1 MALSTG
7 TRIGPYEVI
16 GSLGAG
22 GMGEV
27 YRATDTNL
35 KRAVAIKVLPESVAA
50 DTERLARFQREA
62 EVLARLNHPNIAAIY
77 GLERSNGTTALVM
90 ELVEGPTLADRI
102 AQGPIPVD
110 EALPIAKQIAE
121 ALEAAHEQGIIH
133 RDLKPAN
140 IKVTAAGVVKVLDFG
155 LAKVVLPEGV
165 DSQAPTATSDGTRAG
180 VILGTVPY
188 MSPEQARGQAVDKRT
203 DVWAFGCVLYE
214 MLSGRALFRRPT
226 ISDTIAAVIEREPEW
241 SALPPSVHTP
251 VRRLMRRCLQK
262 DPRQRFRDIGDVRME
277 IDEALTLPAD
287 HGGEDPARA
296 RKPQASRLVLGAA
309 VLVALGSVAV
319 SVWAL
324 SNRRDD
330 VAATVMRT
338 TVMLPSNAELDAGQ
352 TTAPLALSPDGR
364 QLAFVGRSEGRTRL
378 YLRAFD
384 TFTTK
389 PIEGTDGAQYP
400 FFSPDGAWVAFF
412 ADEKLKRVS
421 IAGGAPVPICDA
433 PAFGRGGTWGR
444 DGMIVF
450 ARASSGLLM
459 VPAAGGTPEPVASRD
474 AAVDARFH
482 AWPQFLPDGQ
492 HLLSTVTGLVAENQ
506 SALAVLSLQDRSW
519 HVLGPGSQAQYL
531 SPGYL
536 VYHDTNAR
544 EGQLSAVPF
553 DPGTATLQGTPIS
566 VLDGVFRAA
575 NNGAAFFALA
585 QSGALVFAP
594 GGFARGLVFVD
605 RQGRRTPL
613 TNERQGFRFPRFSP
627 DGRKVAVA
635 VDPRPSQLVI
645 YDVDRASRMPLSD
658 GGITPVWTPDGQRVA
673 FSSRG
678 GISWKPADG
687 SRAEEQLL
695 GHGRPANPTSWSAD
709 GRVLIFQEEDPLTQY
724 RYLGLTSG

>member
-1 MALSTG
+1 VDGVL
-7 TRIGPYEVI
+7 
-16 GSLGAG
+16 LG
-22 GMGEV
+22 
-27 YRATDTNL
+27 
-35 KRAVAIKVLPESVAA
+35 
-50 DTERLARFQREA
+50 
-62 EVLARLNHPNIAAIY
+62 
-77 GLERSNGTTALVM
+77 
-90 ELVEGPTLADRI
+90 
-102 AQGPIPVD
+102 
-110 EALPIAKQIAE
+110 
-121 ALEAAHEQGIIH
+121 
-133 RDLKPAN
+133 
-140 IKVTAAGVVKVLDFG
+140 TAA
-155 LAKVVLPEGV
+155 
-165 DSQAPTATSDGTRAG
+165 
-180 VILGTVPY
+180 Y
-188 MSPEQARGQAVDKRT
+188 MSPEQARGQSVDKRT
-203 DVWAFGCVLYE
+203 DVWAFGCLLYE
-214 MLSGRALFRRPT
+214 MLTGRALFGRPT

-241 SALPPSVHTP
+241 SALPPSVPTP

-262 DPRQRFRDIGDVRME
+262 DPRQRFRDIGDVRMA
-277 IDEALTLPAD
+277 IDEALTSPAD
-287 HGGEDPARA
+287 DGGEGPARA
-296 RKPQASRLVLGAA
+296 RGPQAFRSVLGAA
-309 VLVALGSVAV
+309 VLVALGSVVV

-330 VAATVMRT
+330 VAATVTRT
-338 TVMLPSNAELDAGQ
+338 TVILPSNAELDAGQ

-364 QLAFVGRSEGRTRL
+364 QLAFVAGSEGRTRL
-378 YLRAFD
+378 HLRAFD

-433 PAFGRGGTWGR
+433 PAFGRGGTWGG

-459 VPAAGGTPEPVASRD
+459 VPAAGGKPEPVASRD

-506 SALAVLSLQDRSW
+506 SALAVLSLKDRSW

-553 DPGTATLQGTPIS
+553 DPGTATLRGTPIS

-585 QSGALVFAP
+585 QTGALVFAP

-627 DGRKVAVA
+627 DGRKVAVD
-635 VDPRPSQLVI
+635 VDPRPSQLFI
-645 YDVDRASRMPLSD
+645 YDVDRASRMPLSN

-673 FSSRG
+673 FSFRG

-695 GHGRPANPTSWSAD
+695 EVGRPANPTSWSAD
-709 GRVLIFQEEDPLTQY
+709 GRVLIFQEDDPVTQY
-724 RYLGLTSG
+724 DIWVSPRGEKPRPLIATPSREMGGRLSPDGRWLAYYSNESGRNEVYVRPFPNVNEQRWTVSTAGGQSPAWSPDGRELFYMNAAAMMAVSIQTRGPSLAAGTPEFLFDGPFDTTQDMNFDVSPDGTRFVMVEADPDASPTRLQVVLNWPAELKEKVSTK